1 MRGVLPAASKQ
12 QLGAVWTVREAQRAM
27 TVARPA
33 LPAAGKSAVVTEAG
47 AGGTQPLFRFGLLS
61 DVQYADKE
69 DGASFHGTPR
79 YYRYAL
85 QQLDAAVRGGWGAGL
100 AGVELWH
107 EGPAEGELSS
117 ASA

>member
-1 MRGVLPAASKQ
+1 
-12 QLGAVWTVREAQRAM
+12 M